1 MRPQADG
8 YYSAGD
14 GRGLLET
21 IGSLARAGLSMTAAL
36 DVLDRHVSGRRSP
49 RLFVLSAPSGTGKD
63 TVLAEL
69 RTVVSGLHVAVA
81 ATTRAPR
88 AAEIPGTHYH
98 FVTDDEFARL
108 RDSGDL
114 LEEASYAGRW
124 YGTSASQVREAIARG
139 EDVLLKIEVQGA
151 ATIRLKFPGT
161 VLIYL
166 APAGLQDLQSR
177 LERAAAERGA
187 IDADDIGRRLLE
199 AQREIACIP
208 GYDYLVVNH
217 LGRLDETV
225 RRIAAIIEA
234 ERSRVDPRPIL
245 A

>member
-1 MRPQADG
+1 M
-8 YYSAGD
+8 
-14 GRGLLET
+14 
-21 IGSLARAGLSMTAAL
+21 MAAL
-36 DVLDRHVSGRRSP
+36 DALERHVSGRRSP

-63 TVLAEL
+63 TVLAAL
-69 RTVVSGLHVAVA
+69 RSVVSDLHIAVA

-88 AAEIPGTHYH
+88 AAEVPGTHYH
-98 FVTDDEFARL
+98 FVTDQEFARL
-108 RDSGDL
+108 RDVGDL

-124 YGTSASQVREAIARG
+124 YGTPAGQVRDAFARG
-139 EDVLLKIEVQGA
+139 QDVLLKIEVQGA
-151 ATIRLKFPGT
+151 ATLRLKYPGT
-161 VLIYL
+161 VLMYL
-166 APAGLQDLQSR
+166 APAGLDDLRAR

-187 IDADDIGRRLLE
+187 VDPDDIGRRLME
-199 AQREIACIP
+199 AEREIACIP

-234 ERSRVDPRPIL
+234 ERARVDPRPAL

>member
-1 MRPQADG
+1 MN
-8 YYSAGD
+8 SAV
-14 GRGLLET
+14 
-21 IGSLARAGLSMTAAL
+21 
-36 DVLDRHVSGRRSP
+36 DVLERHAAGFRSP

-63 TVLAEL
+63 TVLAAL
-69 RTVVSGLHVAVA
+69 RTVVRDVHVAVA

-88 AAEIPGTHYH
+88 ASEVPGTHYH
-98 FVTDDEFARL
+98 FVSEDEFARL
-108 RDSGDL
+108 RDVGDL

-124 YGTSASQVREAIARG
+124 YGTPAGQVREAFSQG
-139 EDVLLKIEVQGA
+139 LDVLLKIEVQGA

-166 APAGLQDLQSR
+166 APAGIADLRAR

-187 IDADDIGRRLLE
+187 VDPDDIARRLLE
-199 AQREIACIP
+199 AKREIACIP

-234 ERSRVDPRPIL
+234 ERARVDPRP
-245 A
+245 AHV